1 MNSKLLIL
9 LTVGVV
15 LFRVVRRHNGIPM
28 EMISPRD
35 YEMFEISDSGDEENE
50 EEEME
55 RSITQLCEIQEN
67 NRYRLY
73 CSSDDESLDIVYRI

>member
-1 MNSKLLIL
+1 MNSKMLIF

-15 LFRVVRRHNGIPM
+15 LYRVVRGHKQIPM
-28 EMISPRD
+28 EMISLQD
-35 YEMFEISDSGDEENE
+35 YQLFEISDSGDEED
-50 EEEME
+50 EME

>member
-1 MNSKLLIL
+1 MNSNILIL
-9 LTVGVV
+9 LTVGLV
-15 LFRVVRRHNGIPM
+15 LFRVVRGHKQIPM
-28 EMISPRD
+28 EMISLQD
-35 YEMFEISDSGDEENE
+35 YQLFEISDSGDEEDE

-55 RSITQLCEIQEN
+55 RSIASLCEIQEN

>member
-1 MNSKLLIL
+1 MNSKLLIF
-9 LTVGVV
+9 LTVGIV
-15 LFRVVRRHNGIPM
+15 LYRVVRGHKQIPM
-28 EMISPRD
+28 EMISLQD
-35 YEMFEISDSGDEENE
+35 YQLFEISDSGDEENE

-73 CSSDDESLDIVYRI
+73 CSSDDESLDIIYRV

>member
-1 MNSKLLIL
+1 MNSKLLIF

-15 LFRVVRRHNGIPM
+15 LYRVVRGHKQIPM
-28 EMISPRD
+28 EMISLQD
-35 YEMFEISDSGDEENE
+35 YQLFEISDSGDEED
-50 EEEME
+50 EME

>member
-28 EMISPRD
+28 EMINLRD
-35 YEMFEISDSGDEENE
+35 YEMFEISDSGDEEDE